1 MSVRRYTRKVADR
14 LPEPALAA
22 ARGSVQTWGELT
34 ARWRMEP
41 SFLVVG
47 AQRSGTTT
55 LFRLLSEHPY
65 VLRPTQSKGIA
76 YFDLNYHRGPR
87 WYRGHFPLRLSARL
101 AARGGAAQT
110 FESSGYYLFHPLA
123 ADRIARDL
131 PDVKVVVV
139 VREPVERAYSAHRHE
154 LARGFE
160 TEPFERAVALEEERI
175 RGEAERMM
183 SDPTYE
189 SFAHRHQAYLSR
201 SRYAEQ
207 IERFV
212 GLMGADRVFVM
223 DADRFFESPVEE
235 FARLQEWLGL
245 PRWDPSRVE
254 QWNARKRDPLTA
266 ELRAELT
273 RYFEPHDAKLEVLMG
288 RTPRWRESG

>member
-1 MSVRRYTRKVADR
+1 MTVDR
-14 LPEPALAA
+14 LSEPALAK
-22 ARGSVQTWGELT
+22 ARRAVHAWGVVT

-41 SFLVVG
+41 DFVVVG

-55 LFRLLSEHPY
+55 LFRLLSDHPN
-65 VLRPTQSKGIA
+65 VVRPTQSKGIG
-76 YFDLNYHRGPR
+76 YFDLNYHRGAR
-87 WYRGHFPLRLSARL
+87 WYRAHFPLRLTARL
-101 AARGGAAQT
+101 AARGGAQS

-123 ADRIARDL
+123 AQRIARDL
-131 PDVKVVVV
+131 PRVKVVVV

-160 TEPFERAVALEEERI
+160 TEPFDRAVALEDERI
-175 RGEAERMM
+175 RGEVERMIAN
-183 SDPTYE
+183 PAYE
-189 SFAHRHQAYLSR
+189 SFAHRHHAYLSR

-212 GLMGADRVFVM
+212 DLLGADRVFVM

-245 PRWDPSRVE
+245 PRWDPGTVE
-254 QWNARKRDPLTA
+254 KWNARERDPLTA

-273 RYFEPHDAKLEVLMG
+273 RYFEPHDNRLEALMG